1 MAQFTKKAI
10 VEAFLELLNENPFDK
25 ISVVEI
31 ADRCGIN
38 RNTFYYYYKDIYAL
52 VEELFYTET
61 QKIIN
66 EKANYESWA
75 EAFLQALQFTVT
87 NKRAVYHIYH
97 SVNRDQLEQYLYDVT
112 LSNMT
117 SFVRRQA
124 GDLYVREEDIQAV
137 SIFYSAALLG
147 LMLRWLYD
155 GMKQELEVYVQEMGR
170 LMDDNIR
177 YTLAKSDGRNTE
189 FITPPPEELET
200 PACG

>member
-38 RNTFYYYYKDIYAL
+38 RNTFYYYYRDIYAL
-52 VEELFYTET
+52 VEELFYAET
-61 QKIIN
+61 QKIISKN
-66 EKANYESWA
+66 VNYESWT
-75 EAFLQALQFTVT
+75 ESFLQALQFAVA
-87 NKRAVYHIYH
+87 NKKAVYHIYN
-97 SVNRDQLEQYLYDVT
+97 SANRDQLEKYLYDVT

-155 GMKQELEVYVQEMGR
+155 GMKQELESYIQEMGR

-177 YTLAKSDGRNTE
+177 YTLAKSDVRNE
-189 FITPPPEELET
+189 GIVARPPEERET